1 MIAWEGAA
9 RLAVSTGDIQY
20 NNLGA
25 FGGSAATVD
34 ALGNINALSVT
45 ATTVTVVSSLDLQTA
60 VIVDSVGSTGTIG
73 QALEST
79 GTGILW
85 ATVTGGGTSTS
96 FFVTATI
103 GTLTATVANIVTATV
118 TNDYVTNDFITTA
131 TITTETISNSYI
143 STLVSPTATI
153 TTATITGAN
162 IVTATVT
169 NDHITNAFVT
179 TATITTE
186 TISNSYISTLVSPA
200 ATITTLTATTA
211 TITTLT
217 APTLTTTTLSA
228 TTATVSTLLTAPVIT
243 NTTLTSVTATVS
255 TLLNTPAAIIT
266 TATIGTDHVTA
277 GIITTLTAT
286 TATISTLVAP
296 TATITT
302 LTATTATITTGN
314 IATLVSPAATI
325 TTATITNDHI
335 ANAFVT
341 NETVTTLTATTA
353 TITTGNIAT
362 LVSPAATITT
372 ATITND
378 HIANAF
384 ITTATVTST
393 LELQTATIV
402 DSLGSTGT
410 VGQALESTGTGVKW
424 AAVSS
429 TETWAALTGAMTA
442 TQVAPWYNATSTID
456 SGISRLGAAS
466 LAIGNGT
473 AGDFSGTLKTTIV
486 NAVTGFQ
493 VNGAAPS
500 GHILLGNGTNY
511 VDSATLPSGTV
522 TWDQIGNAAANLTL
536 ANAGFNT
543 TFNQTSAVAWL
554 WANTTTG
561 TALTTNASPL
571 LELAANYYTGSA
583 SAADTWTIGSS
594 LAAGTNGA
602 STLTLTHSGSTGNA
616 AVNVPQLQA
625 GTGTFYA
632 AAGVID
638 VEGAAYASQNA
649 FQLSGSSS
657 STNLQNDYP
666 AIALINTDTT
676 AGNYASIQWV
686 DNSNPA
692 SQTTAC
698 GIYGVFTAHT
708 GASIR
713 GNLVFAVHGASGGNS
728 ARLTITDT
736 TLNIVSGSALTWN
749 ADSGISRLG
758 AASLAIGNG
767 TTGDTSGQIT
777 ATTFKV
783 AASSAAPTSAG
794 TAGTAGQVIYYGGL
808 LYFCS
813 VTGSAG
819 SATWNK
825 LNMTAV

>member
-1 MIAWEGAA
+1 MAISILEVTASNAIPSFAPFGVLYYAQDTGDLWIGTGFSTGSDYTPGNPGPNVNKELIASGGGG
-9 RLAVSTGDIQY
+9 TPGGFNGDIQY

-286 TATISTLVAP
+286 TATI
-296 TATITT
+296 
-302 LTATTATITTGN
+302 TTGN

-325 TTATITNDHI
+325 TTATITND
-335 ANAFVT
+335 N
-341 NETVTTLTATTA
+341 
-353 TITTGNIAT
+353 
-362 LVSPAATITT
+362 
-372 ATITND
+372 
-378 HIANAF
+378 IANAF

-393 LELQTATIV
+393 LELPQI
-402 DSLGSTGT
+402 
-410 VGQALESTGTGVKW
+410 
-424 AAVSS
+424 
-429 TETWAALTGAMTA
+429 
-442 TQVAPWYNATSTID
+442 TSTPALL
-456 SGISRLGAAS
+456 SF
-466 LAIGNGT
+466 GT
-473 AGDFSGTLKTTIV
+473 ASSGTSSRIALDGNSVGLQSAYGDDTQIYSYWPL
-486 NAVTGFQ
+486 Q
-493 VNGAAPS
+493 
-500 GHILLGNGTNY
+500 ILGNR
-511 VDSATLPSGTV
+511 
-522 TWDQIGNAAANLTL
+522 Q
-536 ANAGFNT
+536 NT
-543 TFNQTSAVAWL
+543 S
-554 WANTTTG
+554 
-561 TALTTNASPL
+561 
-571 LELAANYYTGSA
+571 
-583 SAADTWTIGSS
+583 
-594 LAAGTNGA
+594 
-602 STLTLTHSGSTGNA
+602 
-616 AVNVPQLQA
+616 VP
-625 GTGTFYA
+625 
-632 AAGVID
+632 
-638 VEGAAYASQNA
+638 A
-649 FQLSGSSS
+649 FVSGSSS
-657 STNLQNDYP
+657 
-666 AIALINTDTT
+666 
-676 AGNYASIQWV
+676 AS
-686 DNSNPA
+686 
-692 SQTTAC
+692 
-698 GIYGVFTAHT
+698 
-708 GASIR
+708 
-713 GNLVFAVHGASGGNS
+713 AV
-728 ARLTITDT
+728 
-736 TLNIVSGSALTWN
+736 IVSNTQAAVNALQIDGATSQSA
-749 ADSGISRLG
+749 
-758 AASLAIGNG
+758 
-767 TTGDTSGQIT
+767 
-777 ATTFKV
+777 
-783 AASSAAPTSAG
+783 P
-794 TAGTAGQVIYYGGL
+794 L
-808 LYFCS
+808 LILS
-813 VTGSAG
+813 VTGTTVFEVDAKGRITEFNGSPTAGAGVPSEQFAIINTALSANYNAG
-819 SATWNK
+819 SAKTVFTPTTNTILRINVFQGTQQAATSSSTFPSLTLGWTDSSGQARTITLITTSAANTV
-825 LNMTAV
+825 NVQQNAVVCIATNSSTPVTITSASYASSGGTAMEYMLAVSVEAL